1 MSLWATIVDAVRQ
14 GFWGWLVYSVGAGL
28 FATGVLS
35 GWRYFWDHRW
45 RGWKLEIRRPDGE
58 PIEAMKLSVEEV
70 RSFEQSEF
78 ERFKWIKSAVSN
90 FGQLLAVTLPE
101 IEKAGWC
108 HRDPDRR
115 TYVINLQDAIE
126 RGHVK
131 PHFQPGDTTGVSEP
145 DRKQM

>member
-1 MSLWATIVDAVRQ
+1 MWNWIVGLLIQEAPIWLFYSFGTGIAATLGQI
-14 GFWGWLVYSVGAGL
+14 W
-28 FATGVLS
+28 
-35 GWRYFWDHRW
+35 WRRCRDRPYRDWN
-45 RGWKLEIRRPDGE
+45 LEIRRPDGE

-108 HRDPDRR
+108 HRDADRR

-126 RGHVK
+126 RGHVR
-131 PHFQPGDTTGVSEP
+131 PHLGPGDTTGASDP
-145 DRKQM
+145 DPEQM